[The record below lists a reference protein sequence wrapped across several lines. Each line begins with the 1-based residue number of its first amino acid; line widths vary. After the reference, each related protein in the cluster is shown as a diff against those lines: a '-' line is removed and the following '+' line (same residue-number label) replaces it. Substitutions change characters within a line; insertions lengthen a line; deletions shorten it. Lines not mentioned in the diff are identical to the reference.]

1 MFVEL
6 PYSFTYI
13 GRWVSRADLL
23 TIYQG
28 ISKNEECVR
37 EEKKSASLDA
47 RNLKLAARPF
57 REGNGTPLQH
67 FCLENPMD
75 GGA

>member
-37 EEKKSASLDA
+37 EEKKV
-47 RNLKLAARPF
+47 PV
-57 REGNGTPLQH
+57 
-67 FCLENPMD
+67 
-75 GGA
+75 